1 MGEITVPEP
10 ARLVVGVIHSDS
22 AALEAAATDLEEYLG
37 PITRVGAEMAF
48 CSTTYYEKEMGTEL
62 RRCFLTAEKLVPRHL
77 LADIKLLTNRIERSL
92 ARDDGTRRI
101 NLDPGLLTAENFIL
115 ASTKNFGQ
123 RIYLR
128 DGIFAEVTLHY
139 RRKGGFR
146 VLEWTYPDYRSN
158 KTRDILEKIRKEYM
172 QVLRSNP
179 KILAEVKK

>member
-22 AALEAAATDLEEYLG
+22 AALEAAAADLQEYLG
-37 PITRVGAEMAF
+37 TVSLAGAEMDF
-48 CSTTYYEKEMGTEL
+48 SWTTYYEKEMGAGL
-62 RRCFLTAEKLVPRHL
+62 KRCFLTADKLVPRQL
-77 LADIKLLTNRIERSL
+77 LADIKLLTNRIELDL

-115 ASTKNFGQ
+115 ASTKNYGH

-128 DGIFAEVTLHY
+128 DGIFAEVTLRY
-139 RRKGGFR
+139 IKGCFQ
-146 VLEWTYPDYRSN
+146 VLEWTYPDYRSD
-158 KTRDILEKIRKEYM
+158 KIRDILEKIRKEYM
-172 QVLRSNP
+172 QVLRGNP